1 MIPKMA
7 HQPKSKE
14 LTCKQQNARIQVQNT
29 KKYEITQDLQKENGE
44 NT

>member
-1 MIPKMA
+1 MKPKMA
-7 HQPKSKE
+7 HQPKSKK

-29 KKYEITQDLQKENGE
+29 KKNESTQDLQKENYE